1 MSKVCLKCKQEKDSA
16 DFYPCK
22 NSKDNL
28 GFVCR
33 ECIKIQGKKYRNS
46 LIGLIKKT
54 YKNQVFSSRKRG
66 HPPPDYTEEEFTI
79 WFIRQDDFLE
89 LFGNWVASGFD
100 SKLKPSG
107 DRLDDYKPYSFDNL
121 RLVTWGENENKAC
134 HDIRNGINNKKSK
147 ACIQISLDG
156 EVLAEYFSLREAARV
171 TGSDS
176 AGIAACCKGKQKKHN
191 GFIWKYK
198 GSE

>member
-1 MSKVCLKCKQEKDSA
+1 M
-16 DFYPCK
+16 
-22 NSKDNL
+22 
-28 GFVCR
+28 
-33 ECIKIQGKKYRNS
+33 
-46 LIGLIKKT
+46 
-54 YKNQVFSSRKRG
+54 
-66 HPPPDYTEEEFTI
+66 
-79 WFIRQDDFLE
+79 
-89 LFGNWVASGFD
+89 FGNWVASGFD

-107 DRLDDYKPYSFDNL
+107 DRLDDYRPYSFDNL

>member
-1 MSKVCLKCKQEKDSA
+1 MSKVCLKCKQEKDAS

-22 NSKDNL
+22 NSRDSL
-28 GFVCR
+28 GLVCR

-66 HPPPDYTEEEFTI
+66 HPPPDYTEEEFMI
-79 WFIRQDDFLE
+79 WFIRQDNFLE
-89 LFGNWVASGFD
+89 LFDNWVASGFD

-121 RLVTWGENENKAC
+121 RLVTWGENESKVC

-147 ACIQISLDG
+147 ACIQISLNG

-176 AGIAACCKGKQKKHN
+176 AGIAAVCKGNQKKHN

-198 GSE
+198 ESE